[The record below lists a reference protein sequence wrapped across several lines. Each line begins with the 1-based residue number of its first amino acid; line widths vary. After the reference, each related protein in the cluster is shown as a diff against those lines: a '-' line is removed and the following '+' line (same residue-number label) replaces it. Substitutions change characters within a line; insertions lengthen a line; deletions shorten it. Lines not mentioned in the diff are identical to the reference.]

1 MNKQLFKVNRYY
13 KIIHMSYISL
23 SSYYA
28 LFWASYKSLLGRVAR
43 YTRSSDFEMRLLDST
58 QYDGN

>member
-28 LFWASYKSLLGRVAR
+28 LFMVSYISLIDRVAR
-43 YTRSSDFEMRLLDST
+43 CTRSSNFEMRLLDST

>member
-13 KIIHMSYISL
+13 KIIHMTYISL

-28 LFWASYKSLLGRVAR
+28 LFMVSYISLLGRVAR

>member
-1 MNKQLFKVNRYY
+1 
-13 KIIHMSYISL
+13 MSYISL

-28 LFWASYKSLLGRVAR
+28 LFRASYKSLLGRVAR
-43 YTRSSDFEMRLLDST
+43 YTRSSDFEMQLLDST

>member
-1 MNKQLFKVNRYY
+1 ML
-13 KIIHMSYISL
+13 YISL

-28 LFWASYKSLLGRVAR
+28 LFMVSYISLIDRVAR
-43 YTRSSDFEMRLLDST
+43 CTRSSDFEMQLLDST

>member
-1 MNKQLFKVNRYY
+1 MNKQLFKINRYY
-13 KIIHMSYISL
+13 KIIHMLYIYL

-28 LFWASYKSLLGRVAR
+28 LFMVSYISLIDRVAR
-43 YTRSSDFEMRLLDST
+43 CTRSSDFEMRLLDST

>member
-1 MNKQLFKVNRYY
+1 
-13 KIIHMSYISL
+13 MSYISL

-28 LFWASYKSLLGRVAR
+28 LFMVSYISLIDRVAR

>member
-28 LFWASYKSLLGRVAR
+28 LFRASYKSLLGRVAR
-43 YTRSSDFEMRLLDST
+43 YTRSSDFEMQLLDST

>member
-1 MNKQLFKVNRYY
+1 
-13 KIIHMSYISL
+13 MSYISL

-28 LFWASYKSLLGRVAR
+28 LFRASYKSLLDRVAR
-43 YTRSSDFEMRLLDST
+43 CTRSSDFEMRLLDST